1 MSTYSE
7 ILADYAK
14 RAHRAP
20 RLTIKEEHHLIAAA
34 LRDDEQAKIR
44 LIESNIYLVLMIA
57 RRYQLS
63 GEIMADILQEGHIGL
78 IQAIDHFELKRNIRL
93 STYAVW
99 WIRRTI
105 QDFLEKNHKQ
115 IRLPRNIQQTIRSIQ
130 EAHFLFYQRLGRSP
144 SNEEIS
150 DYLDLPLKKITQ
162 IALHGA
168 KTSIDNRAEDHEEN
182 SIEYIESDSSQQ
194 PEQQLLYKALREAVD
209 HATNSLSEE
218 EREVLEL
225 RFHPLTK
232 HTLKDIGNQLRLN
245 EYEVRKRLD
254 SALRKMRKLTQEFI

>member
-20 RLTIKEEHHLIAAA
+20 RLTIEEERRLIAAA
-34 LRDDEQAKIR
+34 LQGQERAKVQ

-57 RRYQLS
+57 RHYRLG

-78 IQAIDHFELKRNIRL
+78 IQAIDHFELKRNLRL

-115 IRLPRNIQQTIRSIQ
+115 IRLPRNVQQTIRSIQ
-130 EAHFLFYQRLGRSP
+130 EVYFLSYQKLGRAP
-144 SNEEIS
+144 SNTEIS
-150 DYLDLPLKKITQ
+150 EYMDLPLKKITRAA
-162 IALHGA
+162 IHEA
-168 KTSIDNRAEDHEEN
+168 KTPTENRLEDREGN
-182 SIEYIESDSSQQ
+182 TIEYIEADSSLQ
-194 PEQQLLYKALREAVD
+194 PEQQLLQKALKEAVD
-209 HATNSLSEE
+209 DAVNTLNEL
-218 EREVLEL
+218 ERKVLEL
-225 RFHPLTK
+225 RFHPLTR
-232 HTLKDIGNQLRLN
+232 HTLQDIGKQLHLN
-245 EYEVRKRLD
+245 EYEVRKNLD
-254 SALRKMRKLTQEFI
+254 NALRKVRKLTQEFI